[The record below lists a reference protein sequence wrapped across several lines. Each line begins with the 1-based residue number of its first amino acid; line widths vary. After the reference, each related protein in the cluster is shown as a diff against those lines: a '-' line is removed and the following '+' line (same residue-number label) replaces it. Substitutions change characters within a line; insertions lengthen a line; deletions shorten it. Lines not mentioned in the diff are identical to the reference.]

1 MQRFAALFL
10 WLTILCGMASAAPDR
25 TLRINVA
32 AEPETMDPSL
42 NYSVSGARAI
52 RGLMDSLV
60 RLDAQCVAQPSIATS
75 WEHSD
80 DLKTWTFKLRK
91 DAKWHNGDRVTA
103 KDFVFGVKRTLTKSL
118 AAPYADNV
126 RSFVKGGKA
135 YYEAGGLESAAA
147 LEGVTAVDDYTVRYD
162 LEYPTPFF
170 LQLVDLTCWYPISE
184 TAIKAGGEK
193 WSMSPKTYIGNGPY
207 RLAEYRSKDRMI
219 LKKAD
224 TYWDKDNIF
233 FDTVEIYMIE
243 SMNTELAAF
252 RTRSLDVT
260 HGVALPDVPE
270 WKDKPEYNLIS
281 VFGTYY
287 LSFNV
292 TKPPFTDARV
302 RRAFNIAIN
311 RRVLTD
317 RVFRRG
323 EVPSQGIV
331 PENTRSA
338 RGGTWRE
345 HAGDLIGKMDIQEAR
360 RLLKEAGYDEAHPLP
375 SVTYTYDTKEE
386 HKQIAEQLQSMWK
399 AGLGADVKL
408 QNVDW
413 GVRLSRGRSGEFE
426 IIRNGWYGDYLDAMT
441 FMEMWITG
449 SALNDSKFSNK
460 RYDELIE
467 GARKEMDPVKR
478 EDLMMEAERLLVRDE
493 APIIPLMTY
502 ADPLLIQT
510 DVKGVVRNA
519 VGGLDYT
526 RAKRVE

>member
-1 MQRFAALFL
+1 MQRFVALFL

-75 WEHSD
+75 WDHSA
-80 DLKTWTFKLRK
+80 DLKSWTFKLRK
-91 DAKWHNGDRVTA
+91 DAKWHNGDPVTA
-103 KDFVFGVKRTLTKSL
+103 KDFVYGVKRTLTKTL

-126 RSFVKGGKA
+126 RSFVKGGKS
-135 YYEAGGLESAAA
+135 YYDAGGLESTAA

-193 WSMSPKTYIGNGPY
+193 WSMSPKTYIGNGPF

-270 WKDKPEYNLIS
+270 
-281 VFGTYY
+281 
-287 LSFNV
+287 
-292 TKPPFTDARV
+292 
-302 RRAFNIAIN
+302 
-311 RRVLTD
+311 
-317 RVFRRG
+317 
-323 EVPSQGIV
+323 
-331 PENTRSA
+331 
-338 RGGTWRE
+338 
-345 HAGDLIGKMDIQEAR
+345 
-360 RLLKEAGYDEAHPLP
+360 
-375 SVTYTYDTKEE
+375 
-386 HKQIAEQLQSMWK
+386 
-399 AGLGADVKL
+399 
-408 QNVDW
+408 
-413 GVRLSRGRSGEFE
+413 
-426 IIRNGWYGDYLDAMT
+426 
-441 FMEMWITG
+441 
-449 SALNDSKFSNK
+449 
-460 RYDELIE
+460 
-467 GARKEMDPVKR
+467 
-478 EDLMMEAERLLVRDE
+478 
-493 APIIPLMTY
+493 
-502 ADPLLIQT
+502 
-510 DVKGVVRNA
+510 
-519 VGGLDYT
+519 
-526 RAKRVE
+526 